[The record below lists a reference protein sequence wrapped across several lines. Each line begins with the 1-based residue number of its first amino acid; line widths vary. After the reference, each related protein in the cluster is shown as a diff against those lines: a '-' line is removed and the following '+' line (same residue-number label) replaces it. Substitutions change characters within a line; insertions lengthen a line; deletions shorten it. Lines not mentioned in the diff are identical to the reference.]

1 MLLRDATR
9 LSTLETLVALVAFAA
24 ALAWAL
30 SGCGGVPP
38 HALTSGDVGLSSVAN
53 VASICAG

>member
-9 LSTLETLVALVAFAA
+9 LSTLEALIALVAFAA

-30 SGCGGVPP
+30 SGCGEPPP
-38 HALTSGDVGLSSVAN
+38 HALTSGSVGLTGVAH